1 VNGEHKISSS
11 HRERTAL
18 VYLRQ
23 SSMAQVREHTESTR
37 SQYGLADKAA
47 ELGWPRT
54 SIEVID
60 TDLGISGKWGVA
72 RAGFTELVSRV
83 CSGDVGAIFGIE
95 ITRLARSNADVARL
109 AEFARITGTLLIDP
123 DGVYDP
129 ADVNDRVLL
138 GFKGTMGEMELHVMA
153 QRLQANKRAA
163 AGRGELRTPLPVGYV
178 HDDAGDIV
186 TDPDAEVQAAIRDV
200 FAAFAACGSAYGVVA
215 AFAGRRFPLRAYG
228 GAWAGQLRW
237 GRLTHARV
245 LGVLKNPGYAG
256 AYVFGRYASRRTVD
270 PSGTV
275 HTTITERPRAEWPV
289 LIKDHHEGYITW
301 ADYLASEAKLA
312 ANHTAAGARPPRE
325 GIALCQG
332 IIACG
337 SCGKPMMTNYHTDQ
351 RPAYE
356 CSSRRDRLTTPSCR
370 SVAAACVDAAVA
382 GALLDALT
390 PGQVALALSAADE
403 VTGRHQQVSRAAGL
417 AVERAR
423 YEADRAERA
432 FCAVEPENRLVARSL
447 EARWEAKLTALTEAE
462 QALQAARDTLPPLP
476 DRAELEKLAA
486 DLPALWN
493 APATSRKDR
502 KRLLRTL
509 IADITLLPEQR
520 PDQVR
525 IGIRWHTGATDEL
538 TAARPIH
545 PGTAKRSPDA
555 AVELITRLG
564 PTTSNDDLI
573 RQLDAAGLT
582 TGHGRPFDVAA
593 VQWIRH
599 AHKIP
604 VPDPYRPG
612 EISVAEAAQRLGCST
627 AVLYHWIH
635 TQQLTARRGLGN
647 RFCIPWNDQI
657 QAGCRTRIAQ
667 SAHLDRTARPRT
679 LPAPPSPAAIG
690 EISVTEAAHRLGCS
704 IGVIYYWIE
713 TAQLAV
719 RRGPGNR
726 LNIPWD
732 SRTEASCRNRIGQS
746 GHLNPAAGAPS
757 HGNDAERHSTA
768 AGTVS
773 TSWHA
778 QNNGPGNRA

>member
-1 VNGEHKISSS
+1 MNGEHKISSS
-11 HRERTAL
+11 HRERAAL

-23 SSMAQVREHTESTR
+23 SSMAQVREHTESTK
-37 SQYGLADKAA
+37 SQYALADKAA
-47 ELGWPRT
+47 ELGWARP

-72 RAGFTELVSRV
+72 REGFTELVTRM
-83 CSGDVGAIFGIE
+83 CRGDVGAIFGIE

-109 AEFARITGTLLIDP
+109 AEFARITGTLLIDA

-163 AGRGELRTPLPVGYV
+163 AERGELRTPLPVGYV

-186 TDPDAEVQAAIRDV
+186 IDPDAEVQAAIRDV

-245 LGVLKNPGYAG
+245 LGILKNPGYAG
-256 AYVFGRYASRRTVD
+256 AYVFGRYASSRTVD

-275 HTTITERPRAEWPV
+275 RTAMAERPRAEWPV

-301 ADYLASEAKLA
+301 AEYLASEARLA
-312 ANHTAAGARPPRE
+312 ANHTAAGARPARE

-332 IIACG
+332 IIICG

-351 RPAYE
+351 RPSYE

-370 SVAAACVDAAVA
+370 TVVAACVDDAVA
-382 GALLDALT
+382 GALLDVLT
-390 PGQVALALSAADE
+390 PGQIALALAAADE
-403 VTGRHQQVSRAAGL
+403 VSGRRQRVSRAAER

-432 FCAVEPENRLVARSL
+432 FCQVEPENRLVARSL
-447 EARWEAKLTALTEAE
+447 EARWEARLAALAEAE
-462 QALQAARDTLPPLP
+462 QALEAAQDTLPPLP
-476 DRAELEKLAA
+476 GRDDLEKLAA

-493 APATSRKDR
+493 APATSARDR

-509 IADITLLPEQR
+509 IADVTVLPE
-520 PDQVR
+520 PDRGKAR

-538 TAARPIH
+538 TIDRPVH
-545 PGTAKRSPDA
+545 PGTARRSPA
-555 AVELITRLG
+555 AAIELARRLG
-564 PTTSNDDLI
+564 PATSNDELAT
-573 RQLDAAGLT
+573 RLNAAGHR
-582 TGHGRPFDVAA
+582 TGHGRPFDIDA

-599 AHKIP
+599 AYKFP
-604 VPDPYRPG
+604 VPDPYGPG
-612 EISVAEAAQRLGCST
+612 EISVAEAARRLGCST
-627 AVLYHWIH
+627 SVIYHWIH
-635 TQQLTARRGLGN
+635 TGQLTARRGSAS
-647 RFCIPWNDQI
+647 RVCIPWNQPVHADCQ
-657 QAGCRTRIAQ
+657 RRI
-667 SAHLDRTARPRT
+667 
-679 LPAPPSPAAIG
+679 
-690 EISVTEAAHRLGCS
+690 E
-704 IGVIYYWIE
+704 
-713 TAQLAV
+713 
-719 RRGPGNR
+719 
-726 LNIPWD
+726 
-732 SRTEASCRNRIGQS
+732 QS
-746 GHLNPAAGAPS
+746 GHLNPAARRTKP
-757 HGNDAERHSTA
+757 R
-768 AGTVS
+768 
-773 TSWHA
+773 
-778 QNNGPGNRA
+778 QRR